1 MNISAKALLTIC
13 ILMLLS
19 TSVSSGQ
26 DEPKEQRIK
35 VIVSDKEGEKVMIDT
50 VIKGRLPGDTV
61 IMRDG
66 NCVRIKGNNDTN
78 GQGRLNSY
86 TITTTTSGSKNGK
99 KGIRKEITIVS
110 SDKDEDLSS
119 AGNGHKIAVREDLA
133 NQSAEAS
140 DSISALQQGGKEMTK
155 YIIRKNGMV
164 ITIEGTDYEK
174 VRILQ
179 EEIENL
185 LKTRE
190 EFRKER
196 SE

>member
-1 MNISAKALLTIC
+1 MNISVKVLLSLCTL
-13 ILMLLS
+13 ILFS

-26 DEPKEQRIK
+26 EEPKEQRIK
-35 VIVSDKEGEKVMIDT
+35 VIVSEK
-50 VIKGRLPGDTV
+50 
-61 IMRDG
+61 
-66 NCVRIKGNNDTN
+66 
-78 GQGRLNSY
+78 
-86 TITTTTSGSKNGK
+86 
-99 KGIRKEITIVS
+99 
-110 SDKDEDLSS
+110 DKDISS
-119 AGNGHKIAVREDLA
+119 AGNGHKIAVCEDMA
-133 NQSAEAS
+133 NQSADSS
-140 DSISALQQGGKEMTK
+140 DSISAIQPGGKEMTK

-179 EEIENL
+179 GEIENL

>member
-35 VIVSDKEGEKVMIDT
+35 VIVSEK
-50 VIKGRLPGDTV
+50 
-61 IMRDG
+61 
-66 NCVRIKGNNDTN
+66 
-78 GQGRLNSY
+78 
-86 TITTTTSGSKNGK
+86 
-99 KGIRKEITIVS
+99 
-110 SDKDEDLSS
+110 DKDISF
-119 AGNGHKIAVREDLA
+119 AGNGHKIAVCEDLA

-140 DSISALQQGGKEMTK
+140 DSISAMQQGGKEMTK

-164 ITIEGTDYEK
+164 ITIEGSDYEK

-185 LKTRE
+185 LETRE